1 MTCPAS
7 TILSLQRWSA
17 APRERR
23 AGPLPISGCANIYRG
38 MVRNPQRLAPP
49 LALAGTV
56 PWWGVASSVFAP
68 IILIGGWTVA
78 ADLQPVPFNA
88 IQRSIS
94 ALGAVGMPYRWIIAV
109 TLLGVGVCH
118 AATGIALRPAAEA
131 GRALLVIGGVSSILI
146 AVNPQPSGGGSLAH
160 EVFSLVGV
168 VVMTLWPLAAVR
180 RELGAP
186 FGLRPTAAVA
196 VTVFTLA
203 LLVWFSIELF
213 HGPELGLAERT
224 VTADQS
230 IWPLLVVLSVRW
242 ARQRWLVPAE
252 EEAAAC
258 R

>member
-1 MTCPAS
+1 
-7 TILSLQRWSA
+7 
-17 APRERR
+17 
-23 AGPLPISGCANIYRG
+23 

-49 LALAGTV
+49 LARTGTV

-68 IILIGGWTVA
+68 IILISGWTLA

-94 ALGAVGMPYRWIIAV
+94 ALGAVGMPYRWVIAV
-109 TLLGVGVCH
+109 TLLGVGACH
-118 AATGIALRPAAEA
+118 ATTGIALRPAAEA
-131 GRALLVIGGVSSILI
+131 GRALLVIGGISSILI
-146 AVNPQPSGGGSLAH
+146 AVNPQPSGGGSLPH

-186 FGLRPTAAVA
+186 FGLRPAAAVVMTA
-196 VTVFTLA
+196 FTLA
-203 LLVWFSIELF
+203 LLVWFAIELL

-242 ARQRWLVPAE
+242 ARQRWLVPAQ

>member
-1 MTCPAS
+1 MIP
-7 TILSLQRWSA
+7 ILSLPRWSA
-17 APRERR
+17 ALRERTG
-23 AGPLPISGCANIYRG
+23 GPLPISGCANIYRG

-49 LALAGTV
+49 IARIGTV

-68 IILIGGWTVA
+68 IILIGGWTLA

-94 ALGAVGMPYRWIIAV
+94 ALGAVGMPYRWVIAV

-118 AATGIALRPAAEA
+118 ATTAIALRPAAET
-131 GRALLVIGGVSSILI
+131 GRALLVIGGISSILI
-146 AVNPQPSGGGSLAH
+146 AVNPQPSGGGSLPH
-160 EVFSLVGV
+160 EAFSLVGV

-180 RELGAP
+180 RELDAP
-186 FGLRPTAAVA
+186 LGLRPAAAVV
-196 VTVFTLA
+196 VTAFTLA
-203 LLVWFSIELF
+203 LLVWFGIELL
-213 HGPELGLAERT
+213 HGPELGIAERT

-242 ARQRWLVPAE
+242 ARQSWLLPAQE
-252 EEAAAC
+252 KTAAC

>member
-1 MTCPAS
+1 
-7 TILSLQRWSA
+7 
-17 APRERR
+17 
-23 AGPLPISGCANIYRG
+23 

-49 LALAGTV
+49 LALTGTV

-94 ALGAVGMPYRWIIAV
+94 ALGAVGMPYRWVIAI

-118 AATGIALRPAAEA
+118 ATTGIALRPAAEA
-131 GRALLVIGGVSSILI
+131 GRALLVIGGISSILI
-146 AVNPQPSGGGSLAH
+146 AVNPQPRGGGSLAH
-160 EVFSLVGV
+160 EAFSLVGV

-186 FGLRPTAAVA
+186 FGLQPTAAVV
-196 VTVFTLA
+196 VTAFTLA
-203 LLVWFSIELF
+203 LLVWFTIELF

-252 EEAAAC
+252 EEATAC